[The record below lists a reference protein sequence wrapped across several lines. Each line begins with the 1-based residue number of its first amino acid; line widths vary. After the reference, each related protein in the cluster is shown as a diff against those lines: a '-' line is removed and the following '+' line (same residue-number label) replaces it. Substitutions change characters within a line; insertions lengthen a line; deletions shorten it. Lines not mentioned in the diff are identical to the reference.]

1 MRKVVLVLLVLLS
14 LSLLAP
20 AQKNELAITG
30 GGYFPFGIDG
40 VGSGGAIE
48 GTFAH
53 RVFNPEIAA
62 VYVEVPVAVAFNVSQ
77 VSLLGQ
83 GKYSSLFVTPAL
95 KLKVIP
101 TFFFSP
107 WLSLGAGL
115 ARYNATQFTTATQ
128 SVSTHAVLQIGGGLD
143 VKVLPYVSL
152 RGEVRDFYSALPALP
167 FLPGVGHQH
176 NLLTTA
182 GIVFR
187 F

>member
-1 MRKVVLVLLVLLS
+1 MRIIGTLLLVCVLCG
-14 LSLLAP
+14 AAF
-20 AQKNELAITG
+20 AQKNEVAITG

-48 GTFAH
+48 GSFAH
-53 RVFNPEIAA
+53 RIFNPEVAA

-83 GKYSSLFVTPAL
+83 GKYSSFFLTPAL

-101 TFFFSP
+101 GFFFSP

-115 ARYNATQFTTATQ
+115 ARYNATQFTTFSQ
-128 SVSTHAVLQIGGGLD
+128 SVSNHAVLQIGGGLD
-143 VKVLPYVSL
+143 VKVLPHVSL
-152 RGEVRDFYSALPALP
+152 RGEVRDFYSALPTLV
-167 FLPGVGHQH
+167 FLPGAGHQH

-182 GIVFR
+182 GVVFR

>member
-1 MRKVVLVLLVLLS
+1 MRSLGILLLVCALS
-14 LSLLAP
+14 GAAL

-40 VGSGGAIE
+40 VGSGAAIE
-48 GTFAH
+48 GDFAH
-53 RVFNPEIAA
+53 RIFNPEIAA

-101 TFFFSP
+101 GFFFSP

-115 ARYNATQFTTATQ
+115 ARYNATQFFTATQ
-128 SVSTHAVLQIGGGLD
+128 SVSNHAVLQIGGGLD

-152 RGEVRDFYSALPALP
+152 RGEVRDFYSALPTLV
-167 FLPGVGHQH
+167 FLPGAGHQH